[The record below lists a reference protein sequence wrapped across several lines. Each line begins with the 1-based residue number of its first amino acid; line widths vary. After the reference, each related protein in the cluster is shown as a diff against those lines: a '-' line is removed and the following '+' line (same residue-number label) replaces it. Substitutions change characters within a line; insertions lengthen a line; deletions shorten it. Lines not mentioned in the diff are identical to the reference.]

1 MEIVM
6 CVEALL
12 LDTVKQQYDDLLNAL
27 MVSHSPV
34 ISTEQYNKIFDACF
48 NLADFICLTESTREL
63 YLNEDELEFQSAQ
76 YVFQSISDLMDAIDD
91 AESIAYQSIVL
102 LIQQTKAEEGRLQNA
117 MKVLTDFYASKY
129 GTFELVSQKS
139 IYTNFMKLKGK

>member
-27 MVSHSPV
+27 MVSHSLA
-34 ISTEQYNKIFDACF
+34 ISAEQYNKIFDACF
-48 NLADFICLTESTREL
+48 NLADFICVTESTRKL

-76 YVFQSISDLMDAIDD
+76 YVLQSISDLMDAIDD

-102 LIQQTKAEEGRLQNA
+102 LIQQAKAEEGRLHNA
-117 MKVLTDFYASKY
+117 MKVLTGFYATKY
-129 GTFELVSQKS
+129 GMCDVLSQKP
-139 IYTNFMKLKGK
+139 IYINLVELNGN

>member
-12 LDTVKQQYDDLLNAL
+12 LDNVKRQYDDLLNAL
-27 MVSHSPV
+27 MVSHSLA
-34 ISTEQYNKIFDACF
+34 ISAEQYNKIFDACF
-48 NLADFICLTESTREL
+48 NLTDFICVTESTSEI
-63 YLNEDELEFQSAQ
+63 YLSEDELELQSAQ
-76 YVFQSISDLMDAIDD
+76 YVLQSISDLMDAIDD

-102 LIQQTKAEEGRLQNA
+102 LIQQAKAEEGRLQNA
-117 MKVLTDFYASKY
+117 MKVLTGFYASKY
-129 GTFELVSQKS
+129 GTFELVSQKP

>member
-12 LDTVKQQYDDLLNAL
+12 LDTVKRQYDDLLNAL
-27 MVSHSPV
+27 MVSYSPV
-34 ISTEQYNKIFDACF
+34 ISAEQYNKIFDACF

-76 YVFQSISDLMDAIDD
+76 YVLQSISDLMDAIDD
-91 AESIAYQSIVL
+91 VESIAYQSIVL
-102 LIQQTKAEEGRLQNA
+102 LIQQAKAEEGRLNKA

-129 GTFELVSQKS
+129 GLSDVLSQKP
-139 IYTNFMKLKGK
+139 IYTNFMKLNGN

>member
-12 LDTVKQQYDDLLNAL
+12 LDTVKRQYDDFLNTL

-76 YVFQSISDLMDAIDD
+76 YVLQSISDLMDAIDD
-91 AESIAYQSIVL
+91 VESIAYKSIVL
-102 LIQQTKAEEGRLQNA
+102 LIQQAKAEEGRLQNA
-117 MKVLTDFYASKY
+117 MKVLTGFYATKY
-129 GTFELVSQKS
+129 GLSDVLSQKP
-139 IYTNFMKLKGK
+139 IYTNFMKLKGN

>member
-12 LDTVKQQYDDLLNAL
+12 LDNVKRQYDDLLNAL
-27 MVSHSPV
+27 MVSHSLA
-34 ISTEQYNKIFDACF
+34 ISAEQYNKIFDACF
-48 NLADFICLTESTREL
+48 NLTDFICVTESTSEI
-63 YLNEDELEFQSAQ
+63 YLSEDELELQSAQ
-76 YVFQSISDLMDAIDD
+76 YVLQSISDLMDAIDD

-102 LIQQTKAEEGRLQNA
+102 LIRQAKAEEGRLQNA
-117 MKVLTDFYASKY
+117 MKVLTGFYASKY
-129 GTFELVSQKS
+129 GLSDVLSQKP

>member
-12 LDTVKQQYDDLLNAL
+12 LDTVKRQYDDLLNTL
-27 MVSHSPV
+27 MVSHSPA
-34 ISTEQYNKIFDACF
+34 ISAEQYNKIFDACF

-102 LIQQTKAEEGRLQNA
+102 LIQQAKAEEGRLQNA

-129 GTFELVSQKS
+129 GTYELLVKKS
-139 IYTNFMKLKGK
+139 IHSNFVKLNGN